1 MKKLKLILLFLI
13 FAITASSQTNTVI
26 KSKVNATLID
36 GLTKDSLVQTTAITQ
51 TVLGAKDFTGT
62 LSFDGVAFPDGDGTI
77 NQIMSTNGAGAI
89 SWITS
94 AATTGVL
101 GFDATN
107 IDQVQIFR
115 VADTIAE
122 SWAHSHN
129 EYMLAST
136 KAYGTMGFADSSFTI
151 PMTQN
156 IYAPITN
163 TANTL
168 YITGVNYGLTFAG
181 DSIQVPETGDYEIE
195 WDLSYSGAN
204 TDLYHIEIFV
214 DGVDQ
219 KGKGEGQRD
228 MSSSNIGSSSGH
240 TILSLTA
247 LQLITLRIENTINNN
262 DATVYAGNIVINKK

>member
-1 MKKLKLILLFLI
+1 MRKLIIILLVLPMWI
-13 FAITASSQTNTVI
+13 FGQTNTVLKPPI
-26 KSKVNATLID
+26 SANTLG
-36 GLTKDSLVQTTAITQ
+36 GLESNQFVQTADPLSVTAE
-51 TVLGAKDFTGT
+51 GT
-62 LSFDGVAFPDGDGTI
+62 ANQIMQFNGDGT
-77 NQIMSTNGAGAI
+77 MSPVNNAASAGVI
-89 SWITS
+89 S
-94 AATTGVL
+94 
-101 GFDATN
+101 FDATN
-107 IDQVQIFR
+107 LDAVKIFR
-115 VADTIAE
+115 VNDTTTE

-129 EYMLAST
+129 DYMLTFT
-136 KAYGTMGFADSSFTI
+136 KAYGTMGFADSSFSI

-156 IYAPITN
+156 IYYPITN
-163 TANTL
+163 TANNL

-181 DSIQVPETGDYEIE
+181 DSIQVPEDGDYEIE

-214 DGVDQ
+214 DGVSS

-247 LQLITLRIENTINNN
+247 LQWITLRIENTINNN

>member
-1 MKKLKLILLFLI
+1 MKKILLFILLI
-13 FAITASSQTNTVI
+13 PLFGLAQVRPTVDAGKLQGLDSTDFVTTHNTN
-26 KSKVNATLID
+26 
-36 GLTKDSLVQTTAITQ
+36 Q

-62 LSFDGVAFPDGDGTI
+62 LSFDGVAFPDGDGTV
-77 NQIMSTNGAGAI
+77 NQVMVTDAAGQLSFASI
-89 SWITS
+89 
-94 AATTGVL
+94 A
-101 GFDATN
+101 GFSGLVGLNFTN
-107 IDQVQIFR
+107 IDAIQLFT
-115 VADTIAE
+115 ATDTTTVTG
-122 SWAHSHN
+122 SHSHN
-129 EYMLAST
+129 EYMLTFT
-136 KAYGTMGFADSSFTI
+136 KAYGTMGFADSSFSI

-156 IYAPITN
+156 IYYPITN

-181 DSIQVPETGDYEIE
+181 DSIQVPEDGNYEIE

-214 DGVDQ
+214 DGVSS

-247 LQLITLRIENTINNN
+247 LQWITLRIENTINNN

>member
-1 MKKLKLILLFLI
+1 MKKILLFILLI
-13 FAITASSQTNTVI
+13 PLFGLAQVRPTVDAGKLQGLDSTDFVTTHNTN
-26 KSKVNATLID
+26 
-36 GLTKDSLVQTTAITQ
+36 Q

-77 NQIMSTNGAGAI
+77 NQIMSTNGTGAI

-94 AATTGVL
+94 AATGGVL
-101 GFDATN
+101 SFDATN
-107 IDQVQIFR
+107 LDAVKIFR
-115 VADTIAE
+115 VNDTTTE

-136 KAYGTMGFADSSFTI
+136 KAYGTMGFADSSFSI

-156 IYAPITN
+156 IYYPITN
-163 TANTL
+163 TANNL

-181 DSIQVPETGDYEIE
+181 DSIQVPETGNYEIE
-195 WDLSYSGAN
+195 WDLSFSGSN

-240 TILSLTA
+240 TILSLTS
-247 LQLITLRIENTINNN
+247 LQWITLRIENTINNN